1 MKMRKIIVWK
11 FYLFIFYV
19 IDIEYWKLA
28 DVKRYRNWLKILLK
42 LIHNDD
48 WETARLFYSVLNEWV
63 QDFEYYEYH
72 ESFDLKPLCNINKM
86 QQHRWVSDLIHE
98 LIMNG
103 SDIHTLLI
111 EKGEPFLHACIRV
124 TYATGRYYICN
135 TCMLTIIFYQIIIT
149 NYFTEFTI
157 NHKSTLIC
165 V

>member
-1 MKMRKIIVWK
+1 M
-11 FYLFIFYV
+11 FIFYV

-98 LIMNG
+98 LLMNG

-149 NYFTEFTI
+149 NYITEFTI